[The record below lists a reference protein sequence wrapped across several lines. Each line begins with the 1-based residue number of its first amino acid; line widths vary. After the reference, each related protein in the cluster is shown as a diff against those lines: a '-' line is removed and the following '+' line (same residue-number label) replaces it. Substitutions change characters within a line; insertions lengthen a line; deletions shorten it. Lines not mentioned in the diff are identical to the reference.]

1 MKSSKK
7 FVSALLVGVV
17 GIFALA
23 SMTLADYEEEDGKI
37 KVKVRTVNE
46 QGRFVRLGNAKTY
59 LLSKN
64 GKTVKKKKKAGDS
77 GNKTYKDLTAGNKYR
92 VACKKDGYVSF
103 KNAEKERYV
112 TSEVKVKS
120 GKTVEKSCKLAVE

>member
-1 MKSSKK
+1 MKKGSRIIP
-7 FVSALLVGVV
+7 AILVGVV

-23 SMTLADYEEEDGKI
+23 SLTLADYESEDGNI
-37 KVKVRTVNE
+37 KVKVRTTNVE
-46 QGRFVRLGNAKTY
+46 GKFIRLSNAKTY

-64 GKTVKKKKKAGDS
+64 GDTVKKKKKAGDS
-77 GNKTYKDLTAGNKYR
+77 GNATYKDLTAGNKYR

-112 TSEVKVKS
+112 TGEVKVKS
-120 GKTVEKSCKLAVE
+120 DKTVEKTCKLAVE